1 MGRGPSSPPV
11 TSRTAS
17 GPLPPMPGQQPLTLT
32 WTLRHTLAHAPLLRA
47 TPGSVEECDQAPPL
61 CRSSPSSCPPGRPL
75 APGLP
80 RPPHWAPSLQGFLP
94 WRPKEAGR
102 AGQGLRV
109 IMFSPELARHGS
121 EACGR
126 LVRRARIQA
135 PSAGPAAPRV
145 ALRERQ
151 ALSGPP
157 WLPLCLQTC
166 LF

>member
-1 MGRGPSSPPV
+1 
-11 TSRTAS
+11 
-17 GPLPPMPGQQPLTLT
+17 
-32 WTLRHTLAHAPLLRA
+32 
-47 TPGSVEECDQAPPL
+47 
-61 CRSSPSSCPPGRPL
+61 
-75 APGLP
+75 
-80 RPPHWAPSLQGFLP
+80 
-94 WRPKEAGR
+94 
-102 AGQGLRV
+102 
-109 IMFSPELARHGS
+109 MFSPELARHGS